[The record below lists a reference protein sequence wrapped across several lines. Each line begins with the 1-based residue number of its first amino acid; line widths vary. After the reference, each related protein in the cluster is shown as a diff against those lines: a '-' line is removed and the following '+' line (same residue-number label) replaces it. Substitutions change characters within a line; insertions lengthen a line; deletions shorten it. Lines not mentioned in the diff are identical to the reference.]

1 MPTRRNVLLG
11 GLAMAGSACVPIEAS
26 TASRREA
33 KLRIVEAEAG
43 GELGVFALDTR
54 TGLGLGHRQTER
66 FGHCSSFKASLAAM
80 VLQLDADGTI
90 SADEHVRWTREQLM
104 SVSPFTT
111 RRLEEGA
118 SLRELAEFT
127 QKYSDNAAANIL
139 LAKLGGPQAL
149 TAFWRSMGDEISRLD
164 RTEPELNQVPRGEL
178 RDTTTPRAM
187 ATTLARMLYG
197 GGLAAEASEQ
207 LMLWMHD
214 TPTGLRRVRA
224 GLPEG
229 WRAGDKTGTSTWPGM
244 RSLYVDIG
252 FIEPPGRAPL
262 TFATYYRAPAAHDG
276 MDAAS
281 EAVLAQAGVIIAR
294 WAAA

>member
-1 MPTRRNVLLG
+1 MATRRGVMLG
-11 GLAMAGSACVPIEAS
+11 GLAMAGAACVPIEVD
-26 TASRREA
+26 TKSRLEA

-43 GELGVFALDTR
+43 GQLGVFALDTQ

-90 SADEHVRWTREQLM
+90 SAEEHVRWTRDQLM
-104 SVSPFTT
+104 AVLPFTT

-118 SLRELAEFT
+118 TLRELAEFT

-149 TAFWRSMGDEISRLD
+149 TAFWRRMRDDVSRLD
-164 RTEPELNQVPRGEL
+164 RTEPELNNVPPGEM

-187 ATTLARMLYG
+187 ATMLARMLYG
-197 GGLAAEASEQ
+197 GGLAAPASEQ
-207 LMLWMHD
+207 LKAWMND
-214 TPTGLRRVRA
+214 TPTGARRVRA

-229 WRAGDKTGTSTWPGM
+229 WHAGDKTGTSIWPGM
-244 RSLYVDIG
+244 GSLYVDIG
-252 FIEPPGRAPL
+252 FIEPPDRAPL
-262 TFATYYRAPAAHDG
+262 TFATYYRARKTHDG
-276 MDAAS
+276 MDPAS
-281 EAVLAQAGVIIAR
+281 EAVLAQAGSIVAR
-294 WAAA
+294 WSAG

>member
-1 MPTRRNVLLG
+1 MATRRSVILG
-11 GLAMAGSACVPIEAS
+11 GLALAGSACVPVEAG
-26 TASRREA
+26 TASRLEA
-33 KLRIVEAEAG
+33 KLRILEAETG

-54 TGLGLGHRQTER
+54 TGLGFGHRQTER